1 MMLLMQLTA
10 LVPTTIVLLAA
21 GGLVTMGLR
30 VERRVAANQ
39 TRARVAEQAAR
50 VLQAVADSRAPGR
63 SLVRLASGVAVRVV
77 RAEGT
82 VCRRDDALTLALR
95 RGMQVRTPIVGD
107 SLLVADTAAVDGWQA
122 APIAGVTGTSCPDGA
137 PGWRLTLGVAPTVP
151 LDEEGLIIEWLEF
164 SVSPGPAATLLA
176 RPAGAPAARQPVLD
190 LHPGG
195 ARLTL
200 LDSVGVELG
209 IGALRPTILELRH
222 GLADTVRIRVDGPG
236 GA

>member
-10 LVPTTIVLLAA
+10 LVPTTVVLLAA
-21 GGLVTMGLR
+21 GTLVTMGLR

-39 TRARVAEQAAR
+39 MTTRMTEQAPL

-82 VCRRDDALTLALR
+82 VCRRDDAVTLSLR

-107 SLLVADTAAVDGWQA
+107 SLLVADTAAADGWQA
-122 APIAGVTGTSCPDGA
+122 SPIAAVTSTNCADGTPA
-137 PGWRLTLGVAPTVP
+137 WRLSLGVAPAVP

-164 SVSPGPAATLLA
+164 SVSSGPAATLLA
-176 RPAGAPAARQPVLD
+176 RPAGAAAARQPVLD

-200 LDSVGVELG
+200 LDSIGVELG
-209 IGALRPTILELRH
+209 VGALRPTILELRH
-222 GLADTVRIRVDGPG
+222 GVADTIRIRVDGPG